1 MPRIRRASPGGYC
14 QHAINRGNRRER
26 VFRDDEDY
34 QRFVTLV
41 GRALERTPIRL
52 LAWCLMPNHF
62 HFVAWP
68 ENDGD
73 LSRWMHWLLTTHVRW
88 SHLRYGTSG
97 RIWQGRFKAF
107 PIQED
112 LHLLTV
118 MRYVERNPVRAQLV
132 GRAEHWPWSSL
143 GAWSRGDG
151 SLLTEGPVV
160 RWNGW
165 VQHVNTPQ
173 TRAEIDATRICV
185 QRETPFGDRDWTAT
199 TARRLGLERSL
210 RRMG

>member
-1 MPRIRRASPGGYC
+1 MMCRMNVVFRHCRSASARRRAWRLFSVLGGIVIWGSALPSPS
-14 QHAINRGNRRER
+14 
-26 VFRDDEDY
+26 
-34 QRFVTLV
+34 
-41 GRALERTPIRL
+41 
-52 LAWCLMPNHF
+52 LAGH
-62 HFVAWP
+62 
-68 ENDGD
+68 
-73 LSRWMHWLLTTHVRW
+73 RW

-132 GRAEHWPWSSL
+132 SRAEHWPWSSL

-151 SLLTEGPVV
+151 SLLTEGPIV

-185 QRETPFGDRDWTAT
+185 QRETPFGDKDWTAT

-210 RRMG
+210 RRVG